1 MKIEN
6 KILAIIYREK
16 DKKNEL
22 LALRNNPQ
30 DPKHGGDFYF
40 VVTGGLKKEES
51 FISAVKREIK
61 EETGITNIVKII
73 NLKLAFEYVYSDD
86 GECLCKEKAYLV
98 KIDGEVGGLNEEHIG
113 FLWLNRTD
121 FIETIK
127 WEGEEGK
134 KDLIKILDKI
144 K

>member
-1 MKIEN
+1 MKIKN

-40 VVTGGLKKEES
+40 VVTGELEKEES
-51 FISAVKREIK
+51 FLSAVKREIK
-61 EETGITNIVKII
+61 EETGIMNIIKII
-73 NLKLAFEYVYSDD
+73 DLKLTFEYIYSDD
-86 GECLCKEKAYLV
+86 GEYLCKEKAYLV
-98 KIDGEVGGLNEEHIG
+98 KIDDEVGGLNEEHIG

-121 FIETIK
+121 FIETIE